1 MTNEINSYYFDHK
14 PTKKEERLIDLSTD
28 DGVAFSSST
37 VTDAIN
43 AARWET
49 EGGAH
54 KSCAG
59 SLMGYKFF
67 TEAVS
72 AELSAYDGFVA
83 PDNIRVNR
91 GDITSFPSLWGSF
104 PKNTRIYIPVPT
116 SRETLCGAEGYFE
129 EPCFFSS
136 DCVFDKPVPSD
147 ISAAKCSEAL
157 PEVIYL
163 SLSNNPTGLTF
174 TYSELAAWIDYA
186 KKISAVIIFDT
197 TLGLFCEVSEWRQE
211 YPRTVYEIPGAFEC
225 AVEVCSFA
233 PSYRAGIPCGYC
245 IIPEGVC
252 FRGRSLLSVYDK
264 KLKAA
269 GKKTPESSCFER
281 HVSYVI
287 QRGAAAHLSP
297 AGKLESMK
305 TAKEYQ
311 RNARKLCAALALKG
325 FECTFG
331 GVSPYIF
338 GRFCD
343 DGFDFPFPPKSVSA
357 CEHLE
362 NKLAIRVLRGA
373 AFGLNDKKSNGWQE
387 YMRISGTVVRDKAEE
402 AQLRILGL

>member
-1 MTNEINSYYFDHK
+1 MTNEINSYYFDRE
-14 PTKKEERLIDLSTD
+14 PNKKERLIDLSAD
-28 DGVAFSSST
+28 DGAVFSSLT

-72 AELSAYDGFVA
+72 AELSTYDGFVD
-83 PDNIRVNR
+83 PDSVRVNR
-91 GDITSFPSLWGSF
+91 GDRASFPSLWGSL
-104 PKNTRIYIPVPT
+104 PKDTRIYIPVPT
-116 SRETLCGAEGYFE
+116 SRETLCGAQGYFE
-129 EPCFFSS
+129 NPHFFSPDS
-136 DCVFDKPVPSD
+136 VFDKPLPSD
-147 ISAAKCSEAL
+147 ISISASPEAT
-157 PEVIYL
+157 PEVICL
-163 SLSNNPTGLTF
+163 SLSNDPTGLTF
-174 TYSELAAWIDYA
+174 TYSEIAAWIDYA
-186 KKISAVIIFDT
+186 KRISALIVFDT
-197 TLGLFCEVSEWRQE
+197 TPEIFCEVSEWRQE
-211 YPRTVYEIPGAFEC
+211 YPRTIYEIPGAFEC

-245 IIPEGVC
+245 VIPEGVR
-252 FRGRSLLSVYDK
+252 FRGRSLLAEYDK

-311 RNARKLCAALALKG
+311 RNARALCAALALKG
-325 FECTFG
+325 FECAFL
-331 GVSPYIF
+331 GVSPYVF

-343 DGFDFPFPPKSVSA
+343 DGFGFPFPQKNLSA
-357 CEHLE
+357 CDQLE
-362 NKLAIRVLRGA
+362 KKLAIRVLRGDV
-373 AFGLNDKKSNGWQE
+373 FGIRGKKGNDRQE

-402 AQLRILGL
+402 AQLRILGW